1 MSCALFPRL
10 FLIPVV
16 CALAACGLE
25 APARGEYLGGG
36 PLGVAHAR
44 FEVRTR
50 HVDLLPVDVF
60 FPAEPDGTALRAEG
74 GRPGLVFIQ
83 GGAVDAADYH
93 WLARRLAA
101 RGHVVAVPDVRSK
114 LALFSVDDGAAAREL
129 LVEPPA
135 GSVLEGLVDAERL
148 AVAGHSLGG
157 VVAGKLALAGGFRA
171 LAIQASYTDGA
182 DDGRLGELD
191 MPVLSLAGSADC
203 SARPEALRKG
213 FEKLPAPAAW
223 VLLPGVTHFQF
234 TVDDATDRARG
245 CAAGTGLEAAH
256 DAIERVM
263 AAFLGEALGPARR
276 PTVDGLSV
284 VSGAEVEVR

>member
-1 MSCALFPRL
+1 MSSRF
-10 FLIPVV
+10 FLVPLA
-16 CALAACGLE
+16 CALAGCGLE
-25 APARGEYLGGG
+25 APVRGEYLGGA
-36 PLGVAHAR
+36 PLGVAQAR
-44 FEVRTR
+44 FEARVR

-60 FPAEPDGTALRAEG
+60 YPALPDGTAVGAKG

-101 RGHVVAVPDVRSK
+101 RGHVVAVPDVRSQ
-114 LALFSVDDGAAAREL
+114 LALFSVDDGEAARAL

-135 GSVLEGLVDAERL
+135 GSLLEGLVDAGRV

-182 DDGRLGELD
+182 DDGRLPELS
-191 MPVLSLAGSADC
+191 MPVLSLAGGADC
-203 SARPEALRKG
+203 SARPDAVRKG
-213 FEKLPAPAAW
+213 FEKLPPPSAW

-234 TVDDATDRARG
+234 TSDDGPDRARG
-245 CAAGTGLEAAH
+245 CAAGTTLESAH
-256 DAIERVM
+256 GAIERVM
-263 AAFLGEALGPARR
+263 AAFLGEALGPAGR
-276 PTVDGLSV
+276 PTRDGLSV
-284 VSGAEVEVR
+284 VPGAEVEVR

>member
-1 MSCALFPRL
+1 MYARF
-10 FLIPVV
+10 FLIPVL

-25 APARGEYLGGG
+25 APAQGEYLGGG
-36 PLGVAHAR
+36 PLGVARAR
-44 FEVRTR
+44 FEVRVR

-60 FPAEPDGTALRAEG
+60 YPAQPDGTAVPAEG

-101 RGHVVAVPDVRSK
+101 RGLVVAVPDVRSQ
-114 LALFSVDDGAAAREL
+114 LALFSVDDGAAARAL
-129 LVEPPA
+129 LAAPPE
-135 GSVLEGLVDAERL
+135 GSLLAGLVDAGRL

-157 VVAGKLALAGGFRA
+157 VVAGKLALGGGFRA

-182 DDGRLGELD
+182 DDGRLGELG
-191 MPVLSLAGSADC
+191 MPVLSLAGGSDC
-203 SARPEALRKG
+203 SARPEAVRKG
-213 FEKLPAPAAW
+213 FEKLPSPAAW

-234 TVDDATDRARG
+234 TADDATDRARG
-245 CAAGTGLEAAH
+245 CPAGTDLDSAH

-263 AAFLGEALGPARR
+263 AGFLGEALGPAGR

-284 VSGAEVEVR
+284 VAGAEVEVR